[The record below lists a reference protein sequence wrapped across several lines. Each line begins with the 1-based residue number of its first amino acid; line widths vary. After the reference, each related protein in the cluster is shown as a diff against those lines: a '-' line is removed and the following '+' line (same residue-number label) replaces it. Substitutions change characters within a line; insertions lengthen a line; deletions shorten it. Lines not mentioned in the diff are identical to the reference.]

1 MKKRAIFLI
10 IAVLLVFTVT
20 SVLTV
25 KLFSAS
31 SKKLTVLFVPGVA
44 DPFYF
49 TMENGVKDAAKK
61 YGINLIVSEY
71 PKSWGPEAQVPIL
84 ESAAAKGKID
94 MIITAPTSGDAL
106 IAPLKKLYDKG
117 IEIITVDTKL
127 GDGDYSKKSNY
138 SFPLSFIGTDNK
150 AGGVLIAKELAKMV
164 GEKGKVYC
172 MNTNPDTSSVVER
185 GEGFKEGIAQFP
197 NMKLVGMDYCLDVQ
211 QKAQSMTLA
220 VLQKEPDIVGVFGV
234 NVFSAQGSYQAVV
247 NAGLTGAI
255 KIASWD
261 ATQTLIEALKKGEV
275 DLVLAQ
281 KPAEMGFLAVEW
293 GYKYLT
299 NKKTKVPKHISTG
312 FEVFTKDNVNSP
324 NMQQFIYK

>member
-1 MKKRAIFLI
+1 MKKRIMVVFLTI
-10 IAVLLVFTVT
+10 LCIAALALVLNGC
-20 SVLTV
+20 
-25 KLFSAS
+25 KS
-31 SKKLTVLFVPGVA
+31 SKSEELTVLFVPGVA

-49 TMENGVKDAAKK
+49 TMERGVKEAAEK
-61 YGINLIVSEY
+61 YGINLMIAEY

-84 ESAAAKGKID
+84 EAAAAKGEID
-94 MIITAPTSGDAL
+94 LIITAPTSSDAL
-106 IAPLKKLYDKG
+106 IAPLKKFYDKG

-127 GDGDYSKKSNY
+127 GDGDYSKDSNY

-150 AGGVLIAKELAKMV
+150 AGGVLIAKELGKML

-185 GEGFKEGIAQFP
+185 GEGFKEGVDQLP
-197 NMKLVGMDYCLDVQ
+197 NVELVGMDYCLDVQ
-211 QKAQSMTLA
+211 QKAQALTLA
-220 VLQKEPDIVGVFGV
+220 ALQKDPEIGGIFGV

-247 NAGLTGAI
+247 NAGLTGAV

-299 NKKTKVPKHISTG
+299 NKTKVPKHISTG
-312 FEVFTKDNVNSP
+312 FEVFTQDNVNNP
-324 NMQQFIYK
+324 DMQQYIYQ